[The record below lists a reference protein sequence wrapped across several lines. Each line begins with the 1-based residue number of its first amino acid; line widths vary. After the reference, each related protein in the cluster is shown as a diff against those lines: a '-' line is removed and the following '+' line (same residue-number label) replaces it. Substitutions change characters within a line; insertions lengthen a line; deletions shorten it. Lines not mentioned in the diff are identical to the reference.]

1 MRPTL
6 ALTLLLAIAR
16 SAPALTIG
24 FCAVGGDI
32 GSGDAI
38 PTRLA
43 ETRHQARDLTAA
55 MRAGNLPLDGLDILI
70 IGAFVTA
77 EPAIRAA
84 LDNHRDALLAWVA
97 AGGVVLES
105 CQADQHEQS
114 LGWLPDG
121 VLIERADPDYPTI
134 TWQRPGHPIASV
146 PHKLDTASLTG
157 WKYRGWSI
165 AWETLTVWAGAEVI
179 ASCGPQDSRAALL
192 ELDHGQGRI
201 LISSICPDTMMLKG
215 EGDSPA
221 KARLVWDNY
230 LAYLEA
236 CAANQGVEL
245 HPTPGLQPVLP
256 PDMGN
261 VQVGLVS
268 APDAPL
274 IQVLAGLGVTPKV
287 LSAGQLGLSGLGI
300 VILDAGQA
308 EALEAG
314 DSTALRTFA
323 EQGGVVIELH
333 QNLDARPGWLP
344 AAQAGRGGMPG
355 DYVLPEAEG
364 QPLFSRPNTIEAM
377 RRGHWRDGDL
387 AVARQP
393 LATIV
398 GWGVLARFGGET
410 APAAVVERGV
420 GQGRVILAAA
430 DFAPLATATG
440 LAKDNPRALL
450 SNLMQ
455 YAADAAQGKVA
466 LASAVSLPDRELMQV
481 GRQVDGSVFVPTEQ
495 LIRPAGRQVEFPG
508 RPTDLL
514 LLPDGNTLAVADRN
528 HLRLIEVDDGELE
541 QSVASDGGHSY
552 CGLVA
557 TQDGR
562 TIYTTS
568 AKHVVQRWS
577 IDAQGVLTRGQPL
590 PLPGSRPVGVGLAL
604 SADEQTLYAA
614 ASRSNSVVAIP
625 LAGGEVKELPVG
637 MAPYMLRRV
646 GDKLYVSNWGGRR
659 PKDGERTAPS
669 SGSQVLVDERTVGS
683 SGTVS
688 VIDLGSFEVSS
699 EIEVGLLPSGLCVS
713 PDGRRVFVANAN
725 SDTVSAID
733 TANDQ
738 VVETISVKPSAALPF
753 GSAAN
758 ALAISPDGGT
768 LYVANGTNN
777 AVAVVRLSQVASGAG
792 PGRDASAVQGTIP
805 TGWFPGALAIS
816 PDGRQLYVAN
826 TKGIGSRAKAERHNS
841 HDHQGSVS
849 VVDLPGA
856 ATLADWT
863 AQTAVNNRLAA
874 ATHALEPPRPNVS
887 PRALPERHGEPS
899 LIKHVVYIIRENRT
913 YDQVLGDLPQ
923 GNGDPALVHFGREVT
938 PNGHQ
943 LAEQFV
949 LLDNFYCS
957 GVLSAD
963 GHQWTDEGY
972 VTGYLEKMFGG
983 FTRSYPYEGDDALSG
998 SPGGYI
1004 WDNVLAHGKR
1014 FRSYGEMVQAH
1025 VTAKTPG
1032 VRANFKA
1039 IYDDFVA
1046 DQKLDDFEVRATAQI
1061 AAVQANL
1068 CETTIGFPSIV
1079 PDIYRANEFIKE
1091 LRQFEADG
1099 AMPEFCIMLLP
1110 NDHTAG
1116 TRPGMPTP
1124 RAAVADNDLAL
1135 GQIVEAISHSKFW
1148 PTTAIFVCQDDP
1160 QAGVDHVDGH
1170 RSPAF
1175 VISPYTPRG
1184 KVDSRAY
1191 TQVGMLKTIELLL
1204 GLPPMN
1210 QLDLAAEPMSGC
1222 FQDEPDFT
1230 PYDAVPNNIPLDE
1243 LNPAVTALRGEALQ
1257 WALASLAE
1265 PLDEIDEAD
1274 EDTLNRILWHA
1285 VKGDGVPYPSRY
1297 SLAEQFDDD

>member
-1 MRPTL
+1 MRFAL
-6 ALTLLLAIAR
+6 ALTLTLALAR
-16 SAPALTIG
+16 GAAALTIG
-24 FCAVGGDI
+24 YCAVGGDI
-32 GSGDAI
+32 GSGNMI
-38 PTRLA
+38 PTRLG
-43 ETRHQARDLTAA
+43 ETPHTARDLTAA
-55 MRAGNLPLDGLDILI
+55 MRAGNLPLEGLDILI
-70 IGAFVTA
+70 IGAFTTA
-77 EPAIRAA
+77 EPAIRGA
-84 LDNHRDALLAWVA
+84 LDTHRDALLAWVA
-97 AGGVVLES
+97 GGGVVLEM
-105 CQADQHEQS
+105 CQADQHEPTI
-114 LGWLPDG
+114 GWLPET
-121 VLIERADPDYPTI
+121 VLVEREDPDYGSLTF
-134 TWQRPGHPIASV
+134 QRADHPIAHT
-146 PHKLDTASLTG
+146 PHELSAADVAG
-157 WKYRGWSI
+157 WKYRNWSI
-165 AWETLTVWAGAEVI
+165 AWEVLTVWAGAEVI
-179 ASCGPQDSRAALL
+179 ASCGPQDSRAALI
-192 ELDHGQGRI
+192 EMAHGRGRI
-201 LISSICPDTMMLKG
+201 LISAICPDTMMLKG

-230 LAYLEA
+230 LAYLVA
-236 CAANQGVEL
+236 CAAGQGIAL
-245 HPTPGLQPVLP
+245 QPTPGLQPVRQ
-256 PDMGN
+256 PDLGN
-261 VQVGLVS
+261 VAVGLLA
-268 APDAPL
+268 APGGELPAVLQGLGVQPRTL
-274 IQVLAGLGVTPKV
+274 AAAQPNLAGLGLV
-287 LSAGQLGLSGLGI
+287 L
-300 VILDAGQA
+300 LDAGQA
-308 EALEAG
+308 EALPPTAAA
-314 DSTALRTFA
+314 ALRSFVT
-323 EQGGVVIELH
+323 QGGVVIELH
-333 QNLDARPGWLP
+333 QNLDERPGWLP
-344 AAQAGRGGMPG
+344 ARRVGRGGMPA
-355 DYVLPEAEG
+355 DYVLPADEG
-364 QPLFSRPNTIEAM
+364 QPLFQRPNLLDAT
-377 RRGHWRDGDL
+377 RRGHWRDGAN

-393 LATIV
+393 LTAIT

-410 APAAVVERGV
+410 SPAAIVERAEGR
-420 GQGRVILAAA
+420 GRVIAVAADFGPLAAA
-430 DFAPLATATG
+430 SG
-440 LAKDNPRALL
+440 LAQDNPKALL
-450 SNLMQ
+450 ANLLQ
-455 YAADAAQGKVA
+455 YAADAAAAKVA
-466 LASAVSLPDRELMQV
+466 VTPPVTLPERELMRV

-495 LIRPAGRQVEFPG
+495 LIRPAGRQIEFPG
-508 RPTDLL
+508 RPVDLL
-514 LLPDGNTLAVADRN
+514 LLPDGETLAVVDRN
-528 HLRLIEVDDGELE
+528 HLRLIDVDDGELE
-541 QSVASDGGHSY
+541 QSVGSDGGHSY
-552 CGLVA
+552 CGIVA
-557 TQDGR
+557 TRDGR
-562 TIYTTS
+562 TIYTTT
-568 AKHVVQRWS
+568 AKSVVQRWS
-577 IDAQGVLTRGQPL
+577 IDAQGTLTRGQPL
-590 PLPGSRPVGVGLAL
+590 PLPGNRPVGAGLAL
-604 SADEQTLYAA
+604 SADEQTLYVA
-614 ASRSNSVVAIP
+614 ASRANSVIAIP
-625 LAGGEVKELPVG
+625 LAGGEVTEIAVG
-637 MAPYMLRRV
+637 IAPFMLRRV

-659 PKDGERTAPS
+659 PKDGERTSLS

-688 VIDLGSFEVSS
+688 VIDLTTKQVTS
-699 EIEVGLLPSGLCVS
+699 ELEVGLLPSGLAVA

-733 TANDQ
+733 TATDQ

-758 ALAISPDGGT
+758 ALAIAPDGGT

-777 AVAVVRLSQVASGAG
+777 AVAVVRLGNPSTV
-792 PGRDASAVQGTIP
+792 VGTIP

-816 PDGRQLYVAN
+816 PDGRRLYVAN
-826 TKGIGSRAKAERHNS
+826 TKGIGSRAKAARHNS

-849 VVDLPGA
+849 LIDLPDA

-863 AQTAVNNRLAA
+863 AQTAVNNKLAA
-874 ATHALEPPRPNVS
+874 ATHALEPPRPNIA
-887 PRALPERHGEPS
+887 PKALPERHGEPS
-899 LIKHVVYIIRENRT
+899 LLRHVVYIIRENRT

-923 GNGDPALVHFGREVT
+923 GNGDPALVHFGRDVT
-938 PNGHQ
+938 PNGHK
-943 LAEQFV
+943 LAEEFV

-983 FTRSYPYEGDDALSG
+983 FTRSYPYEGDDALAA

-1032 VRANFKA
+1032 ARANFKS
-1039 IYDDFVA
+1039 IYDDFIA
-1046 DQKLDDFEVRATAQI
+1046 DQQLDDFEVRATAQI

-1079 PDIYRANEFIKE
+1079 PDIYRAHEFIKE
-1091 LRQFEADG
+1091 LRQFEAAG
-1099 AMPEFCIMLLP
+1099 SMPEFCIMLLP

-1135 GQIVEAISHSKFW
+1135 GRIVEAISHSKFW

-1210 QLDLAAEPMSGC
+1210 QFDLAAEPMAGC

-1230 PYDAVPNNIPLDE
+1230 PYDAVPNIIPLDE
-1243 LNPAVTALRGEALQ
+1243 LNPPLAALTGEART

-1265 PLDEIDEAD
+1265 DLDEIDEAD

-1285 VKGDGVPYPSRY
+1285 VKGDGVPYPARY
-1297 SLAEQFDDD
+1297 SLAEVDDDD